1 MTADISRRALL
12 KAAGLSGAGLA
23 FASIMGPSLA
33 LAQASARGF
42 TESPMLAEKVAAGQL
57 PPLDERLPEEVFK
70 VGQGVLLQ
78 DEFQTWEDGAF
89 GGELRV
95 ASVFPTPFTFLG
107 GGGTILR
114 SPGQTTEAS
123 LPNVVSAFSHSDD
136 FTVFRF
142 TIRKGLRWSDGEP
155 VTTED
160 VRFHFEDI
168 YGDPEVGRAWP
179 AQLFTQGN
187 STMGPAK
194 LKIIDEY
201 NFELTFSAPYGF
213 FIADLNSWIPN
224 YELLF
229 RPAHYFKQFHKKYAD
244 PAKLEEQLKAN
255 AIDSW
260 SQLLKLKEP
269 PHWEYG
275 TAAALGMPVLLPWVL
290 TEYSEQR
297 TVFERNPYYWHV
309 DGKGQQLPYIDRI
322 VNNRAADR
330 DAQVNAT
337 LAGQVDLAVETDAPL
352 SKMSVYVQN
361 AEAGGYRVFTT
372 GSFNYPIQ
380 LFLNHDYEYDK
391 PDSAW
396 QKLVADPERRFGRAI
411 GLAIDPQD
419 INDSVFYGMF
429 GEPFLT
435 TKTFDP
441 DEAETLLDAIGMS
454 EKDGE
459 GFRLGLDGQR
469 FVLRLSF
476 SEASS
481 DFPPVAELLKEQ
493 LEAVGI
499 RVEIDPLGIDFGL
512 FNQRK
517 AANEI
522 QASLFWNDGT
532 AWEGGISE
540 DYLPSHK
547 GPWSPMTWQYYTTQ
561 GKEGREPPAYIQEFY
576 DIHTQRKAYPPESEQ
591 GKALFAKMMQWFDDN
606 CVLFPV
612 SGLKVVPNV
621 VHGGL
626 RNTQNEGAPYE
637 LDSYLSSEGL
647 WFQT

>member
-1 MTADISRRALL
+1 MTADISRRTLL

-33 LAQASARGF
+33 QAQVSARGF
-42 TESPMLAEKVAAGQL
+42 IESPILAEKVAAGQL

-78 DEFQTWEDGAF
+78 DEFQSWEDGVF
-89 GGELRV
+89 GGELQV

-114 SPGQTTEAS
+114 SPGQTTQAS

-136 FTVFRF
+136 YTVFRF

-194 LKIIDEY
+194 LNIIDEY

-244 PAKLEEQLKAN
+244 AAKLEEHLKAN

-309 DGKGQQLPYIDRI
+309 DGKGQQLPYIDRV

-361 AEAGGYRVFTT
+361 AETGGYRVFTT

-391 PDSAW
+391 ADSAW
-396 QKLVADPERRFGRAI
+396 QKLVTDPERRFGRAI
-411 GLAIDPQD
+411 GLAIDPTD

-435 TKTFDP
+435 TKNYDP
-441 DEAETLLDAIGMS
+441 DEAEALLDAIGMS
-454 EKDGE
+454 ARDGE
-459 GFRLGLDGQR
+459 DFRLGLDGQR

-540 DYLPSHK
+540 DYLPNHK
-547 GPWSPMTWQYYTTQ
+547 GPWSPMTWQYYITQ

-576 DIHTQRKAYPPESEQ
+576 DIHTQRKAFPPESEE
-591 GKALFAKMMQWFDDN
+591 GKALYAKMMQWFDDN
-606 CVLFPV
+606 YVLFPV

-621 VHGGL
+621 VHKGL

>member
-1 MTADISRRALL
+1 MTASISRRALL

-23 FASIMGPSLA
+23 FASVFGSSA
-33 LAQASARGF
+33 AHAQASARGF
-42 TESPMLAEKVAAGQL
+42 IESPVLTAKVAAGTL
-57 PPLDERLPEEVFK
+57 PPIDERLPEEVFK
-70 VGQGVLLQ
+70 VGQGILLQ
-78 DEFQTWEDGAF
+78 DEFQTWEDGVF

-95 ASVFPTPFTFLG
+95 ASISPTPFTFLG

-114 SPGQTTEAS
+114 SPGQTTDAS

-136 FTVFRF
+136 YTVFSF
-142 TIRKGLRWSDGEP
+142 TIRKGLRWSDGAP

-168 YGDPEVGRAWP
+168 YGDAEVARAWP
-179 AQLFTQGN
+179 TQLFTQGN
-187 STMGPAK
+187 SELGAAK
-194 LKIIDEY
+194 LTIRDEY
-201 NFELTFSAPYGF
+201 SFDLTFSAPYGF

-244 PAKLEEQLKAN
+244 PAKLEEALKAN

-260 SQLLKLKEP
+260 PQLLRLKEP

-275 TAAALGMPVLLPWVL
+275 AAAALGMPVLLPWVL

-309 DGKGQQLPYIDRI
+309 DSKGQQLPYIDRI
-322 VNNRAADR
+322 VNSRSADR

-380 LFLNHDYEYDK
+380 LFLNHDYEYEN

-396 QKLVADPERRFGRAI
+396 QKLVADPERRFGKAI
-411 GLAIDPQD
+411 GMAIDPQD

-435 TKTFDP
+435 TKTYDP
-441 DEAETLLDAIGMS
+441 EQAEALLDQLGMS
-454 EKDGE
+454 ARDGE
-459 GFRLGLDGQR
+459 DFRLGLDGQR
-469 FVLRLSF
+469 FVLRVSF

-499 RVEIDPLGIDFGL
+499 RTEIDPLGIDFGL

-540 DYLPSHK
+540 DYLPNHK
-547 GPWSPMTWQYYTTQ
+547 GPWSPMTWQWYITQ

-576 DIHTQRKAYPPESEQ
+576 DIHTERKAFPPESSE
-591 GKALFAKMMQWFDDN
+591 GKALYARMMQWFDDN
-606 CVLFPV
+606 YVLFPV

-621 VHGGL
+621 VNTAL